1 MAVKVK
7 FGNFEVSSVK
17 INFAYEGKN
26 IWVNVGDM
34 SDFIAG
40 GKNMG
45 ASGGY
50 LVADAQKRQSAVT
63 EEKAVKLPI
72 ISPSGEASKEY
83 QWYYRIDLDLDVFG
97 LHPAK
102 SILVET
108 EIHQPLK
115 DGLKEELD
123 QQ

>member
-1 MAVKVK
+1 VKIN
-7 FGNFEVSSVK
+7 FGSFEVSSVK

-26 IWVNVGDM
+26 IWINIGNM

>member
-1 MAVKVK
+1 MKVN
-7 FGNFEVSSVK
+7 FGNFEVSLVK

-26 IWVNVGDM
+26 IWINVGNM

-45 ASGGY
+45 VSGGY
-50 LVADAQKRQSAVT
+50 LVADAQKRNPALT

-72 ISPSGEASKEY
+72 IDQSGEPSKEY

-97 LHPAK
+97 LHPTKK
-102 SILVET
+102 SLVEI
-108 EIHQPLK
+108 EIHQPLR
-115 DGLKEELD
+115 DGLKNEID
-123 QQ
+123 H

>member
-1 MAVKVK
+1 MKVK
-7 FGNFEVSSVK
+7 FGSFEVSSVK

-40 GKNMG
+40 GKNKG
-45 ASGGY
+45 ISGGY
-50 LVADAQKRQSAVT
+50 LVADAERRNPSVT
-63 EEKAVKLPI
+63 GEKAVKLPVI
-72 ISPSGEASKEY
+72 TASGEASKEY

-97 LHPAK
+97 LQPTK
-102 SILVET
+102 NILVET

-115 DGLKEELD
+115 DGLREELD